1 MPTKLWV
8 STAFY
13 LFSKSKIEL
22 QIYNHTINKEHV
34 NKFALHLPPVIHL
47 QTNKMTPFN
56 KNVSPLLLL
65 ALFIIVTTFSMN
77 VEASTMLIYNNVTQ
91 PGQNLTATCG
101 TIKGD
106 APPYE
111 ITLNEKYTVISDE
124 LDVICHFKWPGGFL
138 DSLLIFRKGTYP
150 CDICLWI
157 FKSYGA
163 CYQRADGTEACSKYN
178 S

>member
-1 MPTKLWV
+1 MPIKLWV
-8 STAFY
+8 LTAFY
-13 LFSKSKIEL
+13 PLSKIKIEL
-22 QIYNHTINKEHV
+22 HIYTTATLLIKNMLTTL
-34 NKFALHLPPVIHL
+34 FL
-47 QTNKMTPFN
+47 QKNKMSPFN
-56 KNVSPLLLL
+56 KKNFPLLLL

-124 LDVICHFKWPGGFL
+124 LDVVCHFKWPGGFL

-150 CDICLWI
+150 CDTCVWI

-163 CYQRADGTEACSKYN
+163 CYQRTDGTEACSKYN